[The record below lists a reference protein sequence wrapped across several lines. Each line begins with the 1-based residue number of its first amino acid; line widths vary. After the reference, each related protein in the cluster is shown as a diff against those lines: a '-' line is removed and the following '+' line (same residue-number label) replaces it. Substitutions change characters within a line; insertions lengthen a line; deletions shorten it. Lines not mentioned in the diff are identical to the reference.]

1 MYAYLI
7 LNITLKET
15 YKEEN
20 VKQKIA
26 NYDFNCR
33 QWKHKNNLGGC

>member
-15 YKEEN
+15 YKKEN
-20 VKQKIA
+20 VKQKIV
-26 NYDFNCR
+26 NYDINCR

>member
-1 MYAYLI
+1 MRTLI

-15 YKEEN
+15 YKKEN

-33 QWKHKNNLGGC
+33 